1 MVSLGLQL
9 CKNEDETRIKAFMAS
24 PYISIS
30 GKSCKIL
37 RVIQSYSNE
46 IPLGTSP
53 IPHPEV
59 SDNRTAFG
67 VTPCTLC

>member
-1 MVSLGLQL
+1 
-9 CKNEDETRIKAFMAS
+9 MAS
-24 PYISIS
+24 RYISIS
-30 GKSCKIL
+30 GESCKIL